1 MKDIKKSILT
11 IVIVFITLGIVGAET
26 WLIYSQI
33 LGPIIPVIGAVFI
46 TSCLTLFIYKLI
58 SNARPKSNE
67 ELLDINTYKTFDSTE
82 ISNFDVPNLE
92 ESDNLKKQRQKRH
105 YYLSHF
111 AASQIDARKFPS
123 IYYFVLIHKN

>member
-11 IVIVFITLGIVGAET
+11 IVRDIITWGSGGAET

-82 ISNFDVPNLE
+82 ISNFDVPNSE
-92 ESDNLKKQRQKRH
+92 KSDNLEKENKKNKDKKD
-105 YYLSHF
+105 
-111 AASQIDARKFPS
+111 I
-123 IYYFVLIHKN
+123 II

>member
-82 ISNFDVPNLE
+82 ISNFDVSNLE
-92 ESDNLKKQRQKRH
+92 ESDNLKKENK
-105 YYLSHF
+105 
-111 AASQIDARKFPS
+111 
-123 IYYFVLIHKN
+123 KNKDKKDIII

>member
-82 ISNFDVPNLE
+82 ISNFDVPNS
-92 ESDNLKKQRQKRH
+92 ESDNLKKENK
-105 YYLSHF
+105 
-111 AASQIDARKFPS
+111 
-123 IYYFVLIHKN
+123 KNKDKKDIII

>member
-26 WLIYSQI
+26 WLIYSQM

-67 ELLDINTYKTFDSTE
+67 ELFDINAYQTFDSTE
-82 ISNFDVPNLE
+82 ISNFDVPNTE
-92 ESDNLKKQRQKRH
+92 ESDSLEKENKKNKDKKDKKD
-105 YYLSHF
+105 
-111 AASQIDARKFPS
+111 I
-123 IYYFVLIHKN
+123 II

>member
-1 MKDIKKSILT
+1 MSFLSLFFLFSFSKLSDFSEFGTSK
-11 IVIVFITLGIVGAET
+11 FD
-26 WLIYSQI
+26 
-33 LGPIIPVIGAVFI
+33 IPVIGAVFI

-92 ESDNLKKQRQKRH
+92 ESDNLKKENK
-105 YYLSHF
+105 
-111 AASQIDARKFPS
+111 
-123 IYYFVLIHKN
+123 KNKDKKDIII

>member
-11 IVIVFITLGIVGAET
+11 IIIVFITLGIVGAET

-82 ISNFDVPNLE
+82 ISNFQF
-92 ESDNLKKQRQKRH
+92 SIFKKRIVGELSQKNQKI
-105 YYLSHF
+105 SNF
-111 AASQIDARKFPS
+111 CSPF
-123 IYYFVLIHKN
+123 

>member
-67 ELLDINTYKTFDSTE
+67 ELLDINTYKIKKTKIKKTLLFKS
-82 ISNFDVPNLE
+82 FYCKPN
-92 ESDNLKKQRQKRH
+92 RC
-105 YYLSHF
+105 
-111 AASQIDARKFPS
+111 
-123 IYYFVLIHKN
+123 

>member
-33 LGPIIPVIGAVFI
+33 LGPIIPVIGAV
-46 TSCLTLFIYKLI
+46 LFIYKLI

-82 ISNFDVPNLE
+82 ISNFDVPNSE
-92 ESDNLKKQRQKRH
+92 KSDNLEKENKKNKDKKD
-105 YYLSHF
+105 
-111 AASQIDARKFPS
+111 I
-123 IYYFVLIHKN
+123 II